1 MVRNGQAGTSIVEAA
16 LVLPVFFL
24 LLMGIFEFAIV
35 FSAYHSMEGAAREGA
50 RTAVV
55 PNPNS
60 GYTLPSNSTVAN
72 AVCAKLQAGVFG
84 ANNVSAC
91 NGGAVNTTAACPAN
105 GVPPSKLTLENVYVS
120 TCTVA
125 VPEGG
130 TENYI
135 QVAVHRNLQLFWG
148 WNLPLTARAIMR
160 SEAN

>member
-1 MVRNGQAGTSIVEAA
+1 MKQRERGVAIIEAA

-24 LLMGIFEFAIV
+24 LVLGIFEFGIML
-35 FSAYHSMEGAAREGA
+35 SAYHSMEGAAREGA
-50 RTAVV
+50 RVAVV
-55 PNPNS
+55 PNPS
-60 GYTLPSNSTVAN
+60 TGYTLPSNSTVAS
-72 AVCAKLQAGVFG
+72 AVCAKLQAGVFR
-84 ANNVSAC
+84 ASNVTAC
-91 NGGAVNTTAACPAN
+91 NGGAVNTAAPCPAN
-105 GVPPSKLTLENVYVS
+105 GVPPSTLTAENVYVS

-148 WNLPLTARAIMR
+148 WQFPLTARAVMR